1 MPTSVEDHWINEQ
14 VQHADVSQLEDCA
27 IAVDASFYL
36 QLFLDNSPFHEPLLP
51 ALGGLTGIQTH
62 IEADLDS
69 WKQNKTT
76 PFFIFN
82 GQSMVGQDEVSVRRG
97 KQAITGTDE
106 AWGLY
111 FQSQA
116 NEAVAAFGA
125 HRGAYLVSNLFPL
138 LQSILKSRGL
148 HFLVPPFNASAQ
160 MAYLDMIESEQ
171 CAAIM
176 GSQELLLYPIKD
188 HIIRFIDWEAGKFSA
203 ISKKNL
209 IKSLAVGDRMFTDAF
224 LMTGT
229 SFLPAFPPLQDPTIT
244 PRQRSSIQDAVN
256 MLRTSDKVV
265 ANACASFNDILQ
277 ARDPS
282 WLQKYRKARMA
293 IDHFIF
299 IDESGEVKVHDLG
312 WISNNQA
319 VVFPTLD
326 GVKSEEY
333 RRLVTT
339 QLMPL
344 REQGIALLLPRLH
357 RGVQHKPINVKV
369 WYDDKYSHRIEYR
382 SGENSTMKKV
392 NSWTAKA
399 ETIKK
404 HFPSMTQGSI
414 LFEVTS
420 LKNDAFV
427 KSTIATEK
435 IKGIVSA
442 DVISSLTIW
451 RFLHLRG
458 YVDDNH
464 TLTAWGRA
472 LATSLEALES
482 TAKKYSEVTG
492 LFEAVLL
499 AFELL
504 RFDLLNTRNQH
515 PELNGLPMNG
525 SEDDKASLLLIS
537 RCAIL
542 LKLRHQANGYTGPL
556 SKNFL
561 SFRSLSS
568 SVREAGRDLLEA
580 IIASMFLFAHA
591 KRERDDYLEIGQ
603 RIPFLSDTDVAL
615 GIAVKTLL
623 DDIHPNDSSEQKQ
636 AKKADFPG
644 KFVPY
649 ATHFFEDLDIACEFF
664 GAIHAGVKTLEKDV
678 SSGDRVAWDKAAAYL
693 KLRR

>member
-1 MPTSVEDHWINEQ
+1 
-14 VQHADVSQLEDCA
+14 
-27 IAVDASFYL
+27 
-36 QLFLDNSPFHEPLLP
+36 
-51 ALGGLTGIQTH
+51 
-62 IEADLDS
+62 
-69 WKQNKTT
+69 
-76 PFFIFN
+76 
-82 GQSMVGQDEVSVRRG
+82 
-97 KQAITGTDE
+97 
-106 AWGLY
+106 
-111 FQSQA
+111 
-116 NEAVAAFGA
+116 
-125 HRGAYLVSNLFPL
+125 
-138 LQSILKSRGL
+138 
-148 HFLVPPFNASAQ
+148 
-160 MAYLDMIESEQ
+160 
-171 CAAIM
+171 M

-188 HIIRFIDWEAGKFSA
+188 HVIRFIDWEAGKFSA

-209 IKSLAVGDRMFTDAF
+209 IKSLAVSDRMFTDAL

-299 IDESGEVKVHDLG
+299 VDESGEVKVHDYEHLTSDNWEYLGLQLPAEILHYLNTGLIGARTLG

-399 ETIKK
+399 ETIKR
-404 HFPSMTQGSI
+404 HFPSTTQGSI

-603 RIPFLSDTDVAL
+603 R
-615 GIAVKTLL
+615 
-623 DDIHPNDSSEQKQ
+623 
-636 AKKADFPG
+636 
-644 KFVPY
+644 
-649 ATHFFEDLDIACEFF
+649 
-664 GAIHAGVKTLEKDV
+664 
-678 SSGDRVAWDKAAAYL
+678 
-693 KLRR
+693 